1 MCGIAGFSY
10 IKPDKKISKRF
21 FNTERYL
28 SHRGPENTGFFKNPH
43 LDLIHTRLSIVDI
56 KGGNQPIQNK
66 RYVLVAN
73 GEIYN
78 DPEIR
83 KKNRTYKFV
92 TNSDSESILALY
104 ERNGID
110 GLKLLRGMYAFIIYD
125 KKLDEVII
133 GRDEFGIKP
142 LYFSLMKNG
151 IAFCSETKPIV
162 SLKKSIPNINV
173 WKLFEYM
180 QLQYSSGTET
190 LYEGIQRVAPGQIL
204 VIKRGKIIK
213 SFLSSFTQK
222 KKSINDAELIAS
234 LDKSL
239 RESVSS
245 HLRSDVPYCIFFS
258 GGIDSMLLLHY
269 VHQLKKEN
277 VTAYSIS
284 FDEDTSKS
292 LEKITQTYNVD
303 LVKVKFSE
311 DDFWNWI
318 FLAAEKI
325 DEPVADYAILPTLK
339 LASIASK
346 KYKVALTG
354 EGGDELF
361 GGYGRYKKSQR
372 VLFGKKDY
380 LPKGAFNDVLGS
392 KKFQNWEYELKN
404 LNSFFLKNKVT
415 RLQSFQLFDYYNW
428 LPNNLLVKLD
438 RCLMTFSME
447 GRTPFIDKKLFNK
460 LFYISDKEKIY
471 NGVSKFYIRKFL
483 NSNIQNY
490 NFFEKKKGFT
500 VPIYEWIPKKINFL
514 RELLLKQDFLKEY
527 FSKDELVK
535 ICNATRIN
543 KKFVKPL
550 WHIIFFTSWYLVNIK
565 GIKKRGNFFDILAD
579 CN

>member
-125 KKLDEVII
+125 KKRDEVIL

-277 VTAYSIS
+277 VTAYSIF

>member
-125 KKLDEVII
+125 KKHDEVII

-222 KKSINDAELIAS
+222 KKSINDAELITS

-277 VTAYSIS
+277 VTAYSIF

-292 LEKITQTYNVD
+292 LEKITRTYNVD

-380 LPKGAFNDVLGS
+380 LPKGAFYDVLGS

-514 RELLLKQDFLKEY
+514 RELLLKQDFLTEY

-535 ICNATRIN
+535 ICSAIRIN

>member
-21 FNTERYL
+21 FNAERYL
-28 SHRGPENTGFFKNPH
+28 SHRGPENSGFFKNPH

-125 KKLDEVII
+125 KKRDEVII

-213 SFLSSFTQK
+213 SFLSSFTQN
-222 KKSINDAELIAS
+222 KKSINDVELIAS

-277 VTAYSIS
+277 VTAYSIF

-490 NFFEKKKGFT
+490 NSFEKKKGFT

-527 FSKDELVK
+527 FSNDELVK
-535 ICNATRIN
+535 ICDATRIN
-543 KKFVKPL
+543 KKYVKPL

>member
-10 IKPDKKISKRF
+10 IKPDKEISKRF
-21 FNTERYL
+21 FNSERYL

-125 KKLDEVII
+125 KKHDEVIV

-173 WKLFEYM
+173 GKLFEYM

-213 SFLSSFTQK
+213 SFLSSFTRK
-222 KKSINDAELIAS
+222 KKSINHSELIAS

-490 NFFEKKKGFT
+490 NFFKKKKGFT
-500 VPIYEWIPKKINFL
+500 VPIHEWIPKKINFL
-514 RELLLKQDFLKEY
+514 REMLLKQDFLKEY

-535 ICNATRIN
+535 ICNATSIN

-565 GIKKRGNFFDILAD
+565 GIKKKGNFFDILAD
-579 CN
+579 CS

>member
-10 IKPDKKISKRF
+10 IKPDKRISKRF
-21 FNTERYL
+21 FYTEKYL

-125 KKLDEVII
+125 KKRDEVII

-173 WKLFEYM
+173 CKLFEYM

-204 VIKRGKIIK
+204 GIKRGKIIK

-380 LPKGAFNDVLGS
+380 LPKGVFNDVLGS

-535 ICNATRIN
+535 ICSAIRIN

>member
-21 FNTERYL
+21 FNTEKYL
-28 SHRGPENTGFFKNPH
+28 FHRGPENSGYFKNPH

-173 WKLFEYM
+173 EKLFEYM

-213 SFLSSFTQK
+213 SFLSSFTRK
-222 KKSINDAELIAS
+222 KKSINHSELIAS

-292 LEKITQTYNVD
+292 LEKITHRYNVD

-535 ICNATRIN
+535 ICSAIRIN

-565 GIKKRGNFFDILAD
+565 GIRKRGNFFDILEN

>member
-21 FNTERYL
+21 FNSERYL

-535 ICNATRIN
+535 ICNAIRIN

>member
-28 SHRGPENTGFFKNPH
+28 SHRGPENSGFFKNPH

-151 IAFCSETKPIV
+151 IVFCSETKPIV

-222 KKSINDAELIAS
+222 KKSINDAELITS

-284 FDEDTSKS
+284 FDKDTSKN

-535 ICNATRIN
+535 ICSAIRIN

-579 CN
+579 YN

>member
-10 IKPDKKISKRF
+10 IKPNKKNSKKF
-21 FNTERYL
+21 FNIEKYL
-28 SHRGPENTGFFKNPH
+28 SHRGPENSGFFKNPH

-66 RYVLVAN
+66 RYVLVVN

-83 KKNRTYKFV
+83 KKNQSYKFV

-104 ERNGID
+104 ERDGIE
-110 GLKLLRGMYAFIIYD
+110 GLKFLRGMYAFIIYD

-142 LYFSLMKNG
+142 LYFSLMNNG
-151 IAFCSETKPIV
+151 ILFCSETKPIV
-162 SLKKSIPNINV
+162 SLKESIPNINA

-222 KKSINDAELIAS
+222 KKSINQSESATS

-277 VTAYSIS
+277 VTAYSIF
-284 FDEDTSKS
+284 FDEDSSKN
-292 LEKITQTYNVD
+292 LDKITQTYNVD
-303 LVKVKFSE
+303 LVKEKFSE

-325 DEPVADYAILPTLK
+325 DEPVSDYAILPTLK

-361 GGYGRYKKSQR
+361 GGYGRYKKTQR

-392 KKFQNWEYELKN
+392 EKFLNWENELRN
-404 LNSFFLKNKVT
+404 LNNFFLKNRVT

-428 LPNNLLVKLD
+428 LPNNLLIKLD
-438 RCLMTFSME
+438 RCLMAFGME
-447 GRTPFIDKKLFNK
+447 GRTPFVDKKLFNK

-471 NGVSKFYIRKFL
+471 NGISKFYIRKFL
-483 NSNIQNY
+483 NLKIKNY
-490 NFFEKKKGFT
+490 NSFEKKKGFT
-500 VPIYEWIPKKINFL
+500 VPINEWIPKKINFL
-514 RELLLKQDFLKEY
+514 QELLLKQDFLKEY

-535 ICNATRIN
+535 ICNATKKN
-543 KKFVKPL
+543 KKFAKPL
-550 WHIIFFTSWYLVNIK
+550 WHIVFFTSWYLVNIK
-565 GIKKRGNFFDILAD
+565 KIKKRGNFFDVLSD
-579 CN
+579 CK

>member
-10 IKPDKKISKRF
+10 IKPNKKKSKRF
-21 FNTERYL
+21 FNIEKYL
-28 SHRGPENTGFFKNPH
+28 SHRGPENSGFFKNPH

-125 KKLDEVII
+125 KKRDEVII

-151 IAFCSETKPIV
+151 IVFCSETKPIV
-162 SLKKSIPNINV
+162 SLKKTIPKINV

-213 SFLSSFTQK
+213 SFLSSFTRK
-222 KKSINDAELIAS
+222 KKSINHSELIAS

-277 VTAYSIS
+277 VTAYSIF

-500 VPIYEWIPKKINFL
+500 VPIHEWIPKKINFL

-565 GIKKRGNFFDILAD
+565 RIKKRGNFFDVLAD

>member
-10 IKPDKKISKRF
+10 IKPDKEISKRF
-21 FNTERYL
+21 FNTKRYL

-83 KKNRTYKFV
+83 KKNRTYKFI

-125 KKLDEVII
+125 KKRDEVII

-142 LYFSLMKNG
+142 LYYSLMKNG

-277 VTAYSIS
+277 VTAYSIF

>member
-21 FNTERYL
+21 FNTEKYL
-28 SHRGPENTGFFKNPH
+28 FHRGPENTGFFKNPH

-92 TNSDSESILALY
+92 TNSDCESILALY

-213 SFLSSFTQK
+213 SLHSSFTQK

-277 VTAYSIS
+277 VTAYSIF
-284 FDEDTSKS
+284 FDENTSKS

-339 LASIASK
+339 LASIALK
-346 KYKVALTG
+346 KYQVALTG

-565 GIKKRGNFFDILAD
+565 GIRKRGNFFDILAD
-579 CN
+579 YN

>member
-125 KKLDEVII
+125 KKRDEVII

-277 VTAYSIS
+277 VTAYSIF

>member
-125 KKLDEVII
+125 KKRDEVII

-277 VTAYSIS
+277 VTAYSIF
-284 FDEDTSKS
+284 FDEDSSKS

-579 CN
+579 YN

>member
-10 IKPDKKISKRF
+10 IKPDKKISKQF

-28 SHRGPENTGFFKNPH
+28 SHRGPENSGFFKNPH

-125 KKLDEVII
+125 KKRDEVII

-222 KKSINDAELIAS
+222 KKSINDAELVAS

-277 VTAYSIS
+277 VTAYSIF

-490 NFFEKKKGFT
+490 NFLKKKKGFT

-565 GIKKRGNFFDILAD
+565 GIRKRGNFFDILAD

>member
-28 SHRGPENTGFFKNPH
+28 FHRGPENTGFFKNPH

-125 KKLDEVII
+125 KKRDEVII

-277 VTAYSIS
+277 VTAYSIF

-490 NFFEKKKGFT
+490 NFFKKKKGFT

-565 GIKKRGNFFDILAD
+565 GIRKKGNFFDILAD

>member
-28 SHRGPENTGFFKNPH
+28 SHRGPENSGFFKNPH

-125 KKLDEVII
+125 KKHDEVII

-380 LPKGAFNDVLGS
+380 LPKGAFYDVLGS

-500 VPIYEWIPKKINFL
+500 VPIHEWIPKKINFL
-514 RELLLKQDFLKEY
+514 REMLLKQDFLKEY

-565 GIKKRGNFFDILAD
+565 GIKKKGNFFDILAD
-579 CN
+579 CS

>member
-10 IKPDKKISKRF
+10 IKPNKKNSKRF
-21 FNTERYL
+21 FNIEKYL
-28 SHRGPENTGFFKNPH
+28 SHRGPENSGFFKNPH

-66 RYVLVAN
+66 RYVLVVN

-83 KKNRTYKFV
+83 KKNQSYKFV

-104 ERNGID
+104 ERDGIE
-110 GLKLLRGMYAFIIYD
+110 GLKFLRGMYAFIIYD

-142 LYFSLMKNG
+142 LYFSLMNNG
-151 IAFCSETKPIV
+151 IVFCSETKPII
-162 SLKKSIPNINV
+162 SLKESIPNINV

-222 KKSINDAELIAS
+222 KKSINQSESTTS

-277 VTAYSIS
+277 VTAYSIF
-284 FDEDTSKS
+284 FDEDSSKN
-292 LEKITQTYNVD
+292 LDKITQTYNVD
-303 LVKVKFSE
+303 LVKEKFSE
-311 DDFWNWI
+311 NDFWNWI

-325 DEPVADYAILPTLK
+325 DEPVSDYAILPTLK

-361 GGYGRYKKSQR
+361 GGYGRYKKTQR
-372 VLFGKKDY
+372 LLIGKKDY

-392 KKFQNWEYELKN
+392 EKFLNWEYELRN
-404 LNSFFLKNKVT
+404 LNNFFLKNRVT

-428 LPNNLLVKLD
+428 LPNNLLIKLD
-438 RCLMTFSME
+438 RCLMAFGME
-447 GRTPFIDKKLFNK
+447 GRTPFVDKKLFNK

-471 NGVSKFYIRKFL
+471 NGISKFYIRKFL
-483 NSNIQNY
+483 NLKIKNY
-490 NFFEKKKGFT
+490 NSFEKKKGFT
-500 VPIYEWIPKKINFL
+500 VPINEWIPKKINFL
-514 RELLLKQDFLKEY
+514 QELLLKQDFLKEY

-543 KKFVKPL
+543 KKFAKPL

-565 GIKKRGNFFDILAD
+565 GIQKRGNFFDVLAD

>member
-10 IKPDKKISKRF
+10 IKPDKKISKQF
-21 FNTERYL
+21 FNTERSL

-125 KKLDEVII
+125 KKLDEVIV

-277 VTAYSIS
+277 VTAYSIF
-284 FDEDTSKS
+284 FDEYSSKK
-292 LEKITQTYNVD
+292 LDKITQTYKVD
-303 LVKVKFSE
+303 LVKEKFSE

-565 GIKKRGNFFDILAD
+565 GIRKRGNFFDILAD

>member
-28 SHRGPENTGFFKNPH
+28 SHRGPDNSGFFKNPY

-125 KKLDEVII
+125 KKRDEVII

-277 VTAYSIS
+277 VTAYSIF

-292 LEKITQTYNVD
+292 LEKITQTYDVD

-372 VLFGKKDY
+372 VFFGKKDY

-392 KKFQNWEYELKN
+392 QKFQNWEYELKN

-500 VPIYEWIPKKINFL
+500 VPIHEWIPKKIIFL
-514 RELLLKQDFLKEY
+514 REMLLKQDFLKEY

>member
-125 KKLDEVII
+125 KKRDEVII

-277 VTAYSIS
+277 VTAYSIF

-565 GIKKRGNFFDILAD
+565 GIRKRGNFFDILAD

>member
-21 FNTERYL
+21 FNIERYI
-28 SHRGPENTGFFKNPH
+28 SHRGPENSGFFKNPH

-66 RYVLVAN
+66 RYVLVVN

-83 KKNRTYKFV
+83 KKNQSYKFV

-104 ERNGID
+104 ERDGIE
-110 GLKLLRGMYAFIIYD
+110 GLKFLRGMYAFIIYD

-142 LYFSLMKNG
+142 LYFSLMNNG
-151 IAFCSETKPIV
+151 ILFCSETKPIV
-162 SLKKSIPNINV
+162 SLKESIPNINA

-222 KKSINDAELIAS
+222 KKSINQSESATS

-277 VTAYSIS
+277 VTAYSIF
-284 FDEDTSKS
+284 FDEDSSKN
-292 LEKITQTYNVD
+292 LDKITQTYNVD
-303 LVKVKFSE
+303 LVKEKFSE

-325 DEPVADYAILPTLK
+325 DEPVSDYAILPTLK

-361 GGYGRYKKSQR
+361 GGYGRYKKTQR

-392 KKFQNWEYELKN
+392 EKFLNWENELRN
-404 LNSFFLKNKVT
+404 LNNFFLKNRVT

-428 LPNNLLVKLD
+428 LPNNLLIKLD
-438 RCLMTFSME
+438 RCLMAFGME
-447 GRTPFIDKKLFNK
+447 GRTPFVDKKLFNK

-471 NGVSKFYIRKFL
+471 NGISKFYIRKFL
-483 NSNIQNY
+483 NLKIKNY
-490 NFFEKKKGFT
+490 NSFEKKKGFT
-500 VPIYEWIPKKINFL
+500 VPINEWIPKKINFL
-514 RELLLKQDFLKEY
+514 QELLLKQDFLKEY

-535 ICNATRIN
+535 ICNATKKN
-543 KKFVKPL
+543 KKFAKPL
-550 WHIIFFTSWYLVNIK
+550 WHIVFFTSWYLVNIK
-565 GIKKRGNFFDILAD
+565 KIKKRGNFFDVLAD
-579 CN
+579 CK

>member
-10 IKPDKKISKRF
+10 IKPNKKNSKRF
-21 FNTERYL
+21 FNIEKYL
-28 SHRGPENTGFFKNPH
+28 SHRGPENSGFFKNPH

-66 RYVLVAN
+66 RYVLVVN

-83 KKNRTYKFV
+83 KKNRSYKFV

-104 ERNGID
+104 ESDGIE
-110 GLKLLRGMYAFIIYD
+110 GLKFLRGMYAFIIYD

-142 LYFSLMKNG
+142 LYFSLMNNG
-151 IAFCSETKPIV
+151 IVFCSETKPIV
-162 SLKKSIPNINV
+162 SLKESIPNINV

-190 LYEGIQRVAPGQIL
+190 LYEGIHRVAPGQIL

-213 SFLSSFTQK
+213 SFLSSFIRK
-222 KKSINDAELIAS
+222 KKSINQSELAIP

-277 VTAYSIS
+277 VTAYSIF
-284 FDEDTSKS
+284 FDEDSSKN
-292 LEKITQTYNVD
+292 LDKITQTYNVD
-303 LVKVKFSE
+303 LVKEKFSE

-325 DEPVADYAILPTLK
+325 DDPISDYAILPTLK

-361 GGYGRYKKSQR
+361 GGYGRYKKTQR

-392 KKFQNWEYELKN
+392 EKFLNWEYELRN
-404 LNSFFLKNKVT
+404 LNNFFLKNRVT

-428 LPNNLLVKLD
+428 LPNNLLIKLD
-438 RCLMTFSME
+438 RCLMAFGME
-447 GRTPFIDKKLFNK
+447 GRTPFVDKKLFDK

-471 NGVSKFYIRKFL
+471 NGISKFYIRKFL
-483 NSNIQNY
+483 NLKLKNY
-490 NFFEKKKGFT
+490 NSFEKKKGFT
-500 VPIYEWIPKKINFL
+500 VPINEWIPKKINFL
-514 RELLLKQDFLKEY
+514 QELLLKQDFLKEY

-543 KKFVKPL
+543 KKFAKPL
-550 WHIIFFTSWYLVNIK
+550 WHIVFFTSWYLVNIK
-565 GIKKRGNFFDILAD
+565 GIKKRGNFFDVLAD
-579 CN
+579 CK

>member
-73 GEIYN
+73 GEIHN

-125 KKLDEVII
+125 KKRDEVIL

-277 VTAYSIS
+277 VTAYSIF
-284 FDEDTSKS
+284 FDDDTSKS

-550 WHIIFFTSWYLVNIK
+550 WHIIFFTAWYLVNIK
-565 GIKKRGNFFDILAD
+565 GIRKRGNFFDILAD

>member
-10 IKPDKKISKRF
+10 IKPDKKISKQF

-28 SHRGPENTGFFKNPH
+28 SHRGPENSGFFKNPH

-565 GIKKRGNFFDILAD
+565 GIRKRGNFFDILAD

>member
-10 IKPDKKISKRF
+10 IKPDKKISKQF
-21 FNTERYL
+21 FNTERSL

-222 KKSINDAELIAS
+222 KKSINDAELITS

-284 FDEDTSKS
+284 FDKDTSKN

-311 DDFWNWI
+311 DDLWNWI

>member
-21 FNTERYL
+21 FNTEKYL

-125 KKLDEVII
+125 KKRDEVII

-222 KKSINDAELIAS
+222 KKSINDTELTAS

-277 VTAYSIS
+277 VTAYSIF

-483 NSNIQNY
+483 NLNIQNY

-535 ICNATRIN
+535 ICNAIRIN

-565 GIKKRGNFFDILAD
+565 GIRKRGNFFDILAD

>member
-10 IKPDKKISKRF
+10 IKPNKKNSKRF
-21 FNTERYL
+21 FNIEKYL
-28 SHRGPENTGFFKNPH
+28 SHRGPENSGFFKNPH

-66 RYVLVAN
+66 RYVLVVN

-83 KKNRTYKFV
+83 KKNRSYKFV

-104 ERNGID
+104 ESDGIE
-110 GLKLLRGMYAFIIYD
+110 GLKFLRGMYAFIIYD

-142 LYFSLMKNG
+142 LYFSLMNNG
-151 IAFCSETKPIV
+151 IVFCSETKPIV
-162 SLKKSIPNINV
+162 SLKESIPNINV

-190 LYEGIQRVAPGQIL
+190 LYEGIHRVAPGQIL

-213 SFLSSFTQK
+213 SFLSSFIRK
-222 KKSINDAELIAS
+222 KKSINQSELAIP

-277 VTAYSIS
+277 VTAYSIF
-284 FDEDTSKS
+284 FDEDSSKN
-292 LEKITQTYNVD
+292 LDKITQTYNID
-303 LVKVKFSE
+303 LVKEKFSE

-325 DEPVADYAILPTLK
+325 DDPISDYAILPTLK

-361 GGYGRYKKSQR
+361 GGYGRYKKTQR

-392 KKFQNWEYELKN
+392 EKFLNWEYELRN
-404 LNSFFLKNKVT
+404 LNNFFLKNRVT

-428 LPNNLLVKLD
+428 LPNNLLIKLD
-438 RCLMTFSME
+438 RCLMAFGME
-447 GRTPFIDKKLFNK
+447 GRTPFVDKKLFDK

-471 NGVSKFYIRKFL
+471 NGISKFYIRKFL
-483 NSNIQNY
+483 NLKIKNY
-490 NFFEKKKGFT
+490 NSFEKKKGFT
-500 VPIYEWIPKKINFL
+500 VPINEWIPKKINFL
-514 RELLLKQDFLKEY
+514 QELLLKQDFLKEY

-543 KKFVKPL
+543 KKFAKPL
-550 WHIIFFTSWYLVNIK
+550 WHIVFFTSWYLVNIK
-565 GIKKRGNFFDILAD
+565 GIKKRGNFFDVLAD
-579 CN
+579 CK

>member
-10 IKPDKKISKRF
+10 IRPDQKISKRF
-21 FNTERYL
+21 FNIERYL
-28 SHRGPENTGFFKNPH
+28 SHRGPENSGFFKNPH

-83 KKNRTYKFV
+83 KKNRTYKFT

-110 GLKLLRGMYAFIIYD
+110 GLKHLRGMYAFIIYD
-125 KKLDEVII
+125 KKRDEVII

-151 IAFCSETKPIV
+151 IVFCSETKPIV

-213 SFLSSFTQK
+213 SFLSTFTQK
-222 KKSINDAELIAS
+222 KKSINDAELNAS

-277 VTAYSIS
+277 VTAYSIF
-284 FDEDTSKS
+284 FDEDSSKS

-361 GGYGRYKKSQR
+361 GGYGRYKKSQK

-380 LPKGAFNDVLGS
+380 LPKGAFNDVLGN

-447 GRTPFIDKKLFNK
+447 GRTPFIDKKLFYK
-460 LFYISDKEKIY
+460 LFYISDKEKIN
-471 NGVSKFYIRKFL
+471 NGVGKFYIRKFL

-565 GIKKRGNFFDILAD
+565 GIRKRGNFFDILAN

>member
-10 IKPDKKISKRF
+10 IKPDKNISKRF
-21 FNTERYL
+21 FDIERYL
-28 SHRGPENTGFFKNPH
+28 SHRGPENSGFFKNPH

-151 IAFCSETKPIV
+151 IVFCSETKPIV
-162 SLKKSIPNINV
+162 SLKKSIHNINV

-284 FDEDTSKS
+284 FDKDNSKN

-543 KKFVKPL
+543 KKFVRPL

-565 GIKKRGNFFDILAD
+565 GINKRGNFFDILTD

>member
-21 FNTERYL
+21 FNTERSL

-151 IAFCSETKPIV
+151 IAFCSETKPII

-222 KKSINDAELIAS
+222 KKSINDAELILS

-292 LEKITQTYNVD
+292 LEKITHRYNVD

-318 FLAAEKI
+318 FFAAEKI

-460 LFYISDKEKIY
+460 LFYISDKEKIC
-471 NGVSKFYIRKFL
+471 NGINKFYIRKFL
-483 NSNIQNY
+483 NSKIQNY

-514 RELLLKQDFLKEY
+514 RELLLKLEFLKEY

-565 GIKKRGNFFDILAD
+565 GIRKKGNFFDILAD

>member
-10 IKPDKKISKRF
+10 IKPDKEISKRF

-125 KKLDEVII
+125 KKRDEVII

-151 IAFCSETKPIV
+151 IVFCSETKPIV

-222 KKSINDAELIAS
+222 KKSINHAELVAS

-277 VTAYSIS
+277 VTAYSIF

-292 LEKITQTYNVD
+292 LEKIAQTYNVD

-483 NSNIQNY
+483 NSNILNY

>member
-83 KKNRTYKFV
+83 KKNRTYKFA

-125 KKLDEVII
+125 KKRDEVII

-173 WKLFEYM
+173 GKLFEYM

-535 ICNATRIN
+535 ICNAIRIN

>member
-125 KKLDEVII
+125 KKRDEVII

-500 VPIYEWIPKKINFL
+500 VPISEWIPKKINNL

>member
-10 IKPDKKISKRF
+10 IKPDKRISKRF
-21 FNTERYL
+21 FYTEKYL

-104 ERNGID
+104 ERNGIN

-125 KKLDEVII
+125 KKRDEVII

-142 LYFSLMKNG
+142 LYYSLMKKG

-354 EGGDELF
+354 ERGDELF

-404 LNSFFLKNKVT
+404 FNSFFLKNKVT
-415 RLQSFQLFDYYNW
+415 KLQSFQLFDYYNW

-490 NFFEKKKGFT
+490 NFFEKKKGFR
-500 VPIYEWIPKKINFL
+500 VPIYEWIPNKINFL
-514 RELLLKQDFLKEY
+514 REMLLKQDFLKEY

-565 GIKKRGNFFDILAD
+565 GVKKRGNFFDVLAD

>member
-125 KKLDEVII
+125 KKRDEVII

-269 VHQLKKEN
+269 VRQLKKEN